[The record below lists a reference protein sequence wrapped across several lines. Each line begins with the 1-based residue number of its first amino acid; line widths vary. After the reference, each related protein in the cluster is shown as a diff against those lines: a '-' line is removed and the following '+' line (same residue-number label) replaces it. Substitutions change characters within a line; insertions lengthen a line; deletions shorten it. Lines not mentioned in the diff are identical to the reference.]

1 MSLEE
6 NNTETYNNDCIFCK
20 IANKK
25 EQAYIIW
32 ENENFMAFL
41 SIYPNTDGVTV
52 VIPKKHY
59 PSYIFDMEDNLINEI
74 MKAVK
79 KVSKII
85 DSKLENVG
93 RTALIFEGFGVNHLH
108 AKLFPMHGTK
118 KLTNNWQMVKSNQ
131 NIFFTQYNGYVSS
144 HDYNDYKKQQL
155 IEIYKKLT
163 NEKND

>member
-93 RTALIFEGFGVNHLH
+93 RTALIFEG
-108 AKLFPMHGTK
+108 
-118 KLTNNWQMVKSNQ
+118 
-131 NIFFTQYNGYVSS
+131 
-144 HDYNDYKKQQL
+144 
-155 IEIYKKLT
+155 
-163 NEKND
+163 

>member
-1 MSLEE
+1 LLPANYFIIYYHKIVSPSLVH
-6 NNTETYNNDCIFCK
+6 
-20 IANKK
+20 
-25 EQAYIIW
+25 
-32 ENENFMAFL
+32 FL
-41 SIYPNTDGVTV
+41 GVIT
-52 VIPKKHY
+52 
-59 PSYIFDMEDNLINEI
+59 
-74 MKAVK
+74 
-79 KVSKII
+79 
-85 DSKLENVG
+85 
-93 RTALIFEGFGVNHLH
+93 GFGVNHLH